1 MPCKRIVERLDAYLD
16 GDLEAGEA
24 LALREHLSACDD
36 CARTHASETQ
46 LREDLKRLPVAEPRP
61 DFFATALAVAT
72 RRRRHGDRR
81 GRSRWTFW
89 SGAIAASLCVWLAS
103 ALLGRIDAPSAHA
116 PEVTIAV
123 DTTRPVNLVFSA
135 AHELTDARVS
145 LELPTGLEVAGFEGR
160 KEISWTTDLH
170 EGKNVLRVPLIA
182 HAPMTDLLVA
192 RLDHFSGTKTF
203 RLKVRVI

>member
-1 MPCKRIVERLDAYLD
+1 MPCKQIVQRLDALFD
-16 GDLEAGEA
+16 GELEADEMH
-24 LALREHLSACDD
+24 ALREHLSACGD
-36 CARTHASETQ
+36 CTRAHASEAQ
-46 LREDLKRLPVAEPRP
+46 LREDLKRLPAAEPRP
-61 DFFATALAVAT
+61 DYFAAALAVAT
-72 RRRRHGDRR
+72 RRRRHGDRLA
-81 GRSRWTFW
+81 RSRRMFW
-89 SGAIAASLCVWLAS
+89 SGAIAASLCVWLTS
-103 ALLGRIDAPSAHA
+103 ALLDRIDAPSAIA
-116 PEVTIAV
+116 PAVTIAV

-182 HAPMTDLLVA
+182 HAPMTDVLVA